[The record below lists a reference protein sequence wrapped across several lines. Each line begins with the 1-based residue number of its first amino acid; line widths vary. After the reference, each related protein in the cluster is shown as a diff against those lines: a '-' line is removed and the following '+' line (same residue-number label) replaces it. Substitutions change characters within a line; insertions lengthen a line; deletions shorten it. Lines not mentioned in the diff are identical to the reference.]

1 MFLLSFFLLFL
12 QILHIHII
20 YSRFFVFV
28 SAFQRRNRSDMFRS
42 NKQFS
47 LDSRLN
53 MVQNMFFRVNISP
66 LPEFLKSPGSED
78 DVPGDKSKQ
87 FVSLQS

>member
-1 MFLLSFFLLFL
+1 M
-12 QILHIHII
+12 
-20 YSRFFVFV
+20 FVFV
-28 SAFQRRNRSDMFRS
+28 LAFQRRNRGDMFRS

-78 DVPGDKSKQ
+78 DVVPGEESKQ
-87 FVSLQS
+87 FVPLQS